1 MSAGRKYRGDLNGE
15 RWRAIVE
22 VMGAQQRVGSSG
34 PPIGWIVS
42 SIVVACVLATAVL
55 FPVSSSPVAA
65 FQFCGPGKTYDE
77 RSDSCVVFCPDG
89 ERLNTATDQCEPIGG
104 NPDGGL
110 TESDGSDDDNADAEG
125 TGQFAEVDGDRYDT
139 SVDPDTGEP
148 LVQCDDGFAPNEF
161 DECVSICDE
170 GFRWADGDC
179 IEILNPGHPCVAA
192 GRVPPGITTN
202 AQLAGYAYLPGTGEC
217 VTAGEFARR
226 LSNFEASAS
235 DEKDAVTELTDISA
249 EMLTLE
255 ADLIGIETELENA
268 REEFA
273 AATTAAWLAE
283 QGVEEAAADL
293 EDVEAQLAEQRAV
306 FEVQAVAAY
315 MEGGDIEQFS
325 PAIGGAESAQE
336 LSTSREYSES
346 VLADRDRLIRNV
358 ETLEV
363 ETQDRRDAYVGAQ
376 ESAQADADKAADLEA
391 RLVDVLR
398 QQEETIDQQNIK
410 LTESAELVSDI
421 RGRKSEFAAQLGTF
435 DGASREVE
443 EILLEAELFSGRAS
457 SFDGEF
463 FPPVDPV
470 DLVSGF
476 GPRLHPLLGYVRN
489 HDGVDLDA
497 PFGVPIRAAA
507 AGEVVIAGTLGGYGT
522 TVVIDHGDGLGTLY
536 AHASA
541 AVVDPGAEVTKGE
554 IIAYIGSSG
563 LSTGPHLHWEV
574 RLNGVAVDPATY
586 MEAMIAA
593 YGVNS

>member
-1 MSAGRKYRGDLNGE
+1 MREQHRTGPISP
-15 RWRAIVE
+15 
-22 VMGAQQRVGSSG
+22 RVGWV
-34 PPIGWIVS
+34 IS
-42 SIVVACVLATAVL
+42 SITLACVLAGALL
-55 FPVSSSPVAA
+55 FPVSASPVAA

-77 RSDSCVVFCPDG
+77 RSDSCVTFCREG
-89 ERLNTATDQCEPIGG
+89 ERLDTATDQCVPIGTE
-104 NPDGGL
+104 PDGGF
-110 TESDGSDDDNADAEG
+110 TETDGSDGGDGDDNNDGES
-125 TGQFAEVDGDRYDT
+125 TGQFADIDGDRYDT
-139 SVDPDTGEP
+139 DLDPETGEQYT
-148 LVQCDDGFAPNEF
+148 VECDPGFQPNDA
-161 DECVSICDE
+161 DECVAICEE

-226 LSNFEASAS
+226 LANFEASAS
-235 DEKDAVTELTDISA
+235 DEKDAVTLLTDISSD
-249 EMLTLE
+249 MLMLE
-255 ADLIGIETELENA
+255 ADLVGIEQRLEEARTEFSE
-268 REEFA
+268 
-273 AATTAAWLAE
+273 ATTAAWLAE
-283 QGVEEAAADL
+283 QGVEEAADDL
-293 EDVEAQLAEQRAV
+293 DRVEAELADQRAI
-306 FEVQAVAAY
+306 FELQAVAAY
-315 MEGGDIEQFS
+315 MDGGDIEQFS
-325 PAIGGAESAQE
+325 PAIGGAESTRE
-336 LSTSREYSES
+336 LSTSREYSEA
-346 VLADRDRLIRNV
+346 VLADRDRVIRDV
-358 ETLEV
+358 EDLEA
-363 ETQDRRDAYVGAQ
+363 ETQDRRDRYSAAQ
-376 ESAQADADKAADLEA
+376 ESAQADADKAAELEE

-398 QQEETIDQQNIK
+398 QQEATIDQQNLK

-457 SFDGEF
+457 TFDGDF

-497 PFGVPIRAAA
+497 PFGVPIYAAA
-507 AGEVVIAGTLGGYGT
+507 AGEVVIAGTMGGYGS
-522 TVVIDHGDGLGTLY
+522 TVVLDHGEGLGTLY

-541 AVVDPGAEVTKGE
+541 VVVDPGAEVAKGE
-554 IIAYIGSSG
+554 IIAYIGSTG

-586 MEAMIAA
+586 MGAMIEA
-593 YGVNS
+593 YGVTS